1 MLVIS
6 VQILVLFYFIYY
18 ICKKKSLFF
27 IRHKLFHIT
36 SMFEIFFLTLS
47 LSFSL
52 YFSFRLNYSIE
63 IAEYY
68 YLKFSLVQAV
78 RAFILFFFFSL
89 LFCLLIFFLFFI
101 CFEVISIPAL
111 SAIYFNSFEEYNLL
125 YVFFECVACARD
137 FCVINAYCVEFS
149 LFTFAF
155 SALHIRYRLNQITIT
170 GYL

>member
-36 SMFEIFFLTLS
+36 SMFEKFSFFITL
-47 LSFSL
+47 SL

-78 RAFILFFFFSL
+78 RAFILFFFSL

-125 YVFFECVACARD
+125 YVFLSV
-137 FCVINAYCVEFS
+137 
-149 LFTFAF
+149 
-155 SALHIRYRLNQITIT
+155 
-170 GYL
+170 